1 MSAAATEHI
10 PDRGKSLG
18 GFMYGCLSLA
28 PSRPRDI
35 GSSGGPLP
43 MLLRRRRELSS
54 PSRRLLLSSLLFS
67 FLARRRGRP
76 PSSGLAGCETM
87 SLPLGSR
94 CRTCVRVC
102 ARARLQEAPWL
113 WSVPRSRWLTPETP
127 APPGGP
133 PSKYQRHTGR
143 PRRTWHAHKRGPP
156 RCALGAQTH
165 MLFVYSCEC
174 APIHTRKSKQRP

>member
-1 MSAAATEHI
+1 
-10 PDRGKSLG
+10 
-18 GFMYGCLSLA
+18 MYGCLSLA

-35 GSSGGPLP
+35 GSSGGPP
-43 MLLRRRRELSS
+43 RCCCGGGVSS
-54 PSRRLLLSSLLFS
+54 ARHPAFFSSLLFS
-67 FLARRRGRP
+67 FLFLHEDAAALRLVASQAVKPCHCPWEAGAGR
-76 PSSGLAGCETM
+76 A
-87 SLPLGSR
+87 
-94 CRTCVRVC
+94 CVCVC

-143 PRRTWHAHKRGPP
+143 PRCTWHAHKRGPP